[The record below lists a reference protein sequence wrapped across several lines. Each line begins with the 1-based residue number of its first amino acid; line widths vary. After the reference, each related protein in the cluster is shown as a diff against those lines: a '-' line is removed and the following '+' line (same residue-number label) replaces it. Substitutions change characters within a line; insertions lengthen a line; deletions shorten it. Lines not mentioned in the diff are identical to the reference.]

1 MKCGCSLFF
10 RLAYNHLLQNLM
22 GPKRN
27 YSSDVAKFRKI
38 FDQSQRVVALTGAGI
53 SAESGVPTFRG
64 DGGLWRQHQATDLA
78 NPEAFERDPSLVWQ
92 FYEYRRQLV
101 ATKSP
106 NNAHLTLA
114 KLQKKVHPTE
124 LVRQE
129 KYLYIVTQNV
139 DELHSRAGSRAVIE
153 LHGSMFK
160 TRCTGC
166 KKVKENYNN
175 PITPAL
181 ANITEFDEKKIPR
194 DQLPHCELCNQLLRP
209 HVVWFNESLNPR
221 DFEFVVELINEC
233 DLLLV
238 IGTSSLVHPA
248 NMFAPNVARRGGTV
262 AEFNLEPTTKLKKSF
277 FFPGPCG
284 ESLPKIFPDA

>member
-1 MKCGCSLFF
+1 M
-10 RLAYNHLLQNLM
+10 
-22 GPKRN
+22 
-27 YSSDVAKFRKI
+27 
-38 FDQSQRVVALTGAGI
+38 
-53 SAESGVPTFRG
+53 
-64 DGGLWRQHQATDLA
+64 
-78 NPEAFERDPSLVWQ
+78 
-92 FYEYRRQLV
+92 
-101 ATKSP
+101 
-106 NNAHLTLA
+106 A

-181 ANITEFDEKKIPR
+181 ANITEFDEKKIPQ